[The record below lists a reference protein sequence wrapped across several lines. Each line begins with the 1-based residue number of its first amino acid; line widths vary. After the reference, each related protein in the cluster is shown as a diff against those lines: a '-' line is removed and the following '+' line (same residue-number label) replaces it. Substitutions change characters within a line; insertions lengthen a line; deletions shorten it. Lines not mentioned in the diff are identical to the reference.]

1 MKNLKLLFLC
11 IIAVLLLLGCDDRD
25 AKFYDVGMVSTFS
38 GFDDLAY
45 NYNAKLGLAQAAE
58 DFTINDF
65 YREPNVSTSYQTSI
79 ELMASEKMDLIFTI
93 GFEQF
98 APTAS
103 VALEYPDIRFCIID
117 QELALP
123 TREGGVSS
131 ITFHSDEAAF
141 PLGYLAAHW
150 AWMHDPNDAKTGAIL
165 GKELPVYERMTS
177 AFANGVNYYNQKY
190 GRNVEALQIVAD
202 ELYNPTIG
210 QQTADSLLAMGA
222 DVIFPTAAAS
232 SEGAVQATYLA
243 DRWIIGGEYDFYY
256 AYQVFG
262 EICLSS
268 LVKAVDEMVYRTAED
283 LYHGDYD
290 EEVVRIGD
298 LVNVVQL
305 CFSRMR
311 IKRKRKAGNQKKSNI
326 NCGYQDFDFFSGDE

>member
-1 MKNLKLLFLC
+1 MKNLKLVFLC
-11 IIAVLLLLGCDDRD
+11 IISVLLLLGCDNRD

-38 GFDDLAY
+38 GFDDLAF
-45 NYNAKLGLAQAAE
+45 NYHAKLGLAQAAE
-58 DFTINDF
+58 DFTIDDY

-79 ELMASEKMDLIFTI
+79 ELLASENMDLIFTI
-93 GFEQF
+93 GFEQM

-103 VALEYPDIRFCIID
+103 VALEYPTTRFCIID

-123 TREGGVSS
+123 TRDGGVSS
-131 ITFHSDEAAF
+131 IFFHSDQAAF

-150 AWMHDPNDAKTGAIL
+150 AWMHDPSDAKTGAIL
-165 GKELPVYERMTS
+165 GKELPVYQRMAG
-177 AFANGVNYYNQKY
+177 AFALGVAYYNLQY
-190 GRNVEALQIVAD
+190 GRDVEALQIVAD

-210 QQTADSLLAMGA
+210 QQKADSLLAMGA
-222 DVIFPTAAAS
+222 DVIFPAAGAS

-243 DRWIIGGEYDFYY
+243 ERWIIGGEFDFYY

-268 LVKAVDEMVYRTAED
+268 LVKAVDEMVYQAAED

-290 EEVVRIGD
+290 DQLVRIGD
-298 LVNVVQL
+298 LANGGVQL
-305 CFSRMR
+305 
-311 IKRKRKAGNQKKSNI
+311 AP
-326 NCGYQDFDFFSGDE
+326 YHDFETVIPDSTQLQIISIMDAIEQGTIDTGW